1 MYTCTWCR
9 STQDESQGR
18 YCKNCGAVLAAAG
31 PDATTDAP
39 AAGVV
44 PVSAAPTRPVISAV
58 GYGGFLIRAGALII
72 DGLVL
77 FIPVAIVRGVFGSS
91 LGLVVIVVGEWLYF
105 ALLESSSW
113 QATVGKKALGLAVVN
128 ADGTRLS
135 FGRASV
141 RYIAKIVSYL
151 TLCIGFMMA
160 GWTAQK
166 RALHD
171 MIAETLVVKRAATH
185 APQPIVFTDAG

>member
-18 YCKNCGAVLAAAG
+18 YCANCGAVLADAAEPGADAG
-31 PDATTDAP
+31 PAP
-39 AAGVV
+39 V
-44 PVSAAPTRPVISAV
+44 APPRQVISAV
-58 GYGGFLIRAGALII
+58 GYGGFWIRAGALFI

-77 FIPVAIVRGVFGSS
+77 FIPVAIVRGMFGS
-91 LGLVVIVVGEWLYF
+91 LGLVVIIVAEWLYF

-113 QATVGKKALGLAVVN
+113 QATPGKKALGLAVVN
-128 ADGTRLS
+128 ADGTRLT

-141 RYIAKIVSYL
+141 RYLAKIVSSL
-151 TLCIGFMMA
+151 TLCIGYMMA

-171 MIAETLVVKRAATH
+171 MIAETLVVKRAT
-185 APQPIVFTDAG
+185 QPAQPVVFTDAG